1 MSLKLRE
8 FARTDVKSE
17 RIYGSDDEDD
27 IRYLPPDLPQPS
39 SGRISSSSKSPRF
52 DEVPRFR
59 DEKPFFGPKT
69 LDGSIKV
76 KYPSII
82 DGYSQDDNELSE
94 MDKLGLPTGFS
105 FQQGGG
111 LPEKQKKGDK
121 KTFYCE
127 ICLIEL
133 NSLDTMKSHVSGVR
147 IKNLK
152 LLICQYY
159 AVS

>member
-1 MSLKLRE
+1 MKKSKGMDSMKPEKKE
-8 FARTDVKSE
+8 FSKPYSKAFKHHYNLQEAWNFCSCLGRRRS
-17 RIYGSDDEDD
+17 RSRSPQYDD
-27 IRYLPPDLPQPS
+27 
-39 SGRISSSSKSPRF
+39 
-52 DEVPRFR
+52 VPRFR

-82 DGYSQDDNELSE
+82 DGYSQDDKELSE

-133 NSLDTMKSHVSGVR
+133 NSLDTMKSHVSGVS
-147 IKNLK
+147 N
-152 LLICQYY
+152 
-159 AVS
+159 